1 MGDTLIFSM
10 KFSKIISLTDTSSVC
25 SFRHDIKYS
34 KVFAEAL
41 QVMLWDN
48 RQHDMQRAAGFLKRL
63 STLALHLAPA
73 EAMAGK
79 KFRCQFAVESISSL
93 PGKRP

>member
-1 MGDTLIFSM
+1 
-10 KFSKIISLTDTSSVC
+10 
-25 SFRHDIKYS
+25 
-34 KVFAEAL
+34 VFAEAL

-73 EAMAGK
+73 EAMAGMR
-79 KFRCQFAVESISSL
+79 FGVILLSEVSDFYL
-93 PGKRP
+93 DNG

>member
-1 MGDTLIFSM
+1 MFA
-10 KFSKIISLTDTSSVC
+10 

-63 STLALHLAPA
+63 TTLALHLAPA
-73 EAMAGK
+73 EAMAGM
-79 KFRCQFAVESISSL
+79 
-93 PGKRP
+93 